1 MNNQQRIDYAERQMM
16 QQVARS
22 AEGRAA
28 RAEQRVKQLEA
39 KLIELAEFSASQTA
53 LLDQAEQVVDQL
65 AEAFEAVTEQPTIIN
80 INIQNM
86 EYNHVRGRATA
97 VLVAA

>member
-1 MNNQQRIDYAERQMM
+1 MM
-16 QQVARS
+16 QQVALS

-39 KLIELAEFSASQTA
+39 KLIELAEFSAAQTA
-53 LLDQAEQVVDQL
+53 LLEQAEQVVDQL
-65 AEAFEAVTEQPTIIN
+65 TDALEAAEAFEAVTEQPAIIN

-86 EYNHVRGRATA
+86 EYNRA
-97 VLVAA
+97 